1 MRYHD
6 GGRGHEWGRHGAV
19 PPQAAMTLTAVRML
33 PLLAVLA
40 LAVTEVRMLP
50 LLAVFAM
57 IALLR
62 LRQARRLRLR
72 TAPARMAIEAPGPSA
87 LEVLREQYAL
97 GEIDLY
103 TFADT
108 AKLVLAAEVEGY
120 STSTHYA

>member
-6 GGRGHEWGRHGAV
+6 GGHGHEWGRHGAV
-19 PPQAAMTLTAVRML
+19 PLQAAMVLTAMRML

-40 LAVTEVRMLP
+40 LALTEARMLP

-62 LRQARRLRLR
+62 LRQVRRRLRA
-72 TAPARMAIEAPGPSA
+72 APARLAIEAPGPSA

-120 STSTHYA
+120 STSTRYA